1 MTETAN
7 ILSYEEYMHCFAL
20 KQSIKK
26 MLKKLNMPMDEA
38 FQMNNLDEEAL
49 FMRHWDI
56 KNFSASADDTPA
68 AKQWYDEE
76 HQRIVSTFQQQQS
89 S

>member
-1 MTETAN
+1 
-7 ILSYEEYMHCFAL
+7 MHCFAL

-38 FQMNNLDEEAL
+38 FQMNDLDEEAL
-49 FMRHWDI
+49 FMRHWEI
-56 KNFSASADDTPA
+56 KNFSGSANDTQA
-68 AKQWYDEE
+68 AKQWFDEE
-76 HQRIVSTFQQQQS
+76 HQRIVSKFQQQQS